1 MIEIA
6 QLPLNL
12 LVPAWP
18 YVGPLLAAGA
28 RVDPDVDLEAA
39 IADVMQERARV
50 WIILEGDMP
59 MAAFLTSVL
68 ETTHGRSVDVYG
80 LGGRGLLKWG
90 KHLTDVMTDYAKANN
105 AERVIFKGRKAL
117 QRAYPGI
124 RAVGQEPDG
133 TWLYEKR
140 VA

>member
-1 MIEIA
+1 MITIA
-6 QLPLNL
+6 QLPLHL
-12 LVPAWP
+12 LEPAWP
-18 YVGPLLAAGA
+18 YVGPLLMEGA
-28 RVDPDVDLEAA
+28 KVDPDVDLESAV
-39 IADVMQERARV
+39 ADVLQGRARV
-50 WIILEGDMP
+50 WIILDGDLP
-59 MAAFLTSVL
+59 LAAFLTSVL
-68 ETTHGRSVDVYG
+68 DTVQGVSVDVYG

-90 KHLTDVMTDYAKANN
+90 KHLTDVMTDYARANH

-133 TWLYEKR
+133 TYLYEKR